1 MLFYTGITRSAST
14 ILKEQKDNT
23 TSDPS
28 KIENLHKM
36 VELVTILREQLLRNN
51 IDRKISA
58 WLGYNS
64 PTRGQASLIKGL
76 RAASGES

>member
-1 MLFYTGITRSAST
+1 MTIALTGKMSGTADKHTADSLKASF
-14 ILKEQKDNT
+14 
-23 TSDPS
+23 
-28 KIENLHKM
+28 ENAWFAAARGAF
-36 VELVTILREQLLRNN
+36 E
-51 IDRKISA
+51 RKISA

>member
-1 MLFYTGITRSAST
+1 MSRLTDEDAREFPAKT
-14 ILKEQKDNT
+14 
-23 TSDPS
+23 
-28 KIENLHKM
+28 
-36 VELVTILREQLLRNN
+36 VEEGGVSHL
-51 IDRKISA
+51 RKISA